1 MGLVP
6 RSFEY
11 KLLNDK
17 TRTIVWERTSEI
29 KNLMRLTAE
38 NIISIGQK
46 LTEVKEELEHGT
58 FQSWLRTEFEWS
70 EQTAR
75 QFMQVYRWSRTLE
88 NKNFVFS
95 QLGTSALY
103 LLAAPSTPPEA
114 RKEVLDLVEIG
125 EKITYTRTKTIVDR
139 HKNLLT
145 IGKAEIVDVT
155 GDEVEEVA
163 PQQNVLEDIVEETTN
178 ASNQLFRL
186 QTEAIGCIVR
196 LYKADE
202 LKSATELKVGA
213 IVTINVGRWRGQ
225 TANIIEV
232 LTDIQP
238 STVSS
243 QEREQILNPCKLQ
256 TNTMK
261 VCSVDRT
268 DLFDRETLPFDESL
282 IISYGEVNL
291 AITGH
296 VEKLQAFTRQIQTN
310 TAFVEKIFER
320 ALDIATPNIEE

>member
-6 RSFEY
+6 GSFEY

-17 TRTIVWERTSEI
+17 TRTIVWQRTSEI
-29 KNLMRLTAE
+29 KSLMRLTAE
-38 NIISIGQK
+38 NIINIGQK
-46 LTEVKEELEHGT
+46 LTEVKEQLEHGT

-125 EKITYTRTKTIVDR
+125 EKVTYTRTKTIVDR
-139 HKNLLT
+139 YKNLLT
-145 IGKAEIVDVT
+145 TAEADIVDVT
-155 GDEVEEVA
+155 VDEVEEVN
-163 PQQNVLEDIVEETTN
+163 PRDIIEDTVEETPKT

-196 LYKADE
+196 LYRADE
-202 LKSATELKVGA
+202 LECAAKLHIGAT
-213 IVTINVGRWRGQ
+213 VTIKVGRWRGQ

-232 LTDIQP
+232 LTDIQSAKPDRPEQMLAP
-238 STVSS
+238 SEPKNS
-243 QEREQILNPCKLQ
+243 
-256 TNTMK
+256 MK
-261 VCSVDRT
+261 VCLIDRP
-268 DLFDRETLPFDESL
+268 DFSNQKSLQLDESL
-282 IISYGEVNL
+282 IISYGRFNL
-291 AITGH
+291 AITGR
-296 VEKLQAFTRQIQTN
+296 VEKLQAFTQQIETN
-310 TAFVEKIFER
+310 AAFVEEVFER
-320 ALDIATPNIEE
+320 ALQLCDR

>member
-6 RSFEY
+6 ESFEY

-17 TRTIVWERTSEI
+17 TRTIVWQRTSEI
-29 KNLMRLTAE
+29 KSLMRLTAE

-46 LTEVKEELEHGT
+46 LTEVKEQLEHGT

-114 RKEVLDLVEIG
+114 RKEVLDLVEVG
-125 EKITYTRTKTIVDR
+125 EKVTYTRTKTIVDR
-139 HKNLLT
+139 YKNLLST
-145 IGKAEIVDVT
+145 AKADIVDVT
-155 GDEVEEVA
+155 VDEVEEV
-163 PQQNVLEDIVEETTN
+163 PQQEVLEDIVEETTQN

-196 LYKADE
+196 LYRADE
-202 LKSATELKVGA
+202 LESPTELHIGA
-213 IVTINVGRWRGQ
+213 TVTIKVGRWRGQ

-232 LTDIQP
+232 LTDIQSSTASSKKQPMLPP
-238 STVSS
+238 S
-243 QEREQILNPCKLQ
+243 ELE
-256 TNTMK
+256 TNTMR
-261 VCSVDRT
+261 VCAIDRT
-268 DLFDRETLPFDESL
+268 DVLEREKIDLNESL
-282 IISYGEVNL
+282 IVSYGRVNL
-291 AITGH
+291 AVTGS
-296 VEKLQAFTRQIQTN
+296 VEKLQAFTQQIQTN
-310 TAFVEKIFER
+310 AAFVEEIFER
-320 ALDIATPNIEE
+320 ALQLGDR